1 MPAKAYSTKGLK
13 MWIGAPDT
21 PTDLVPT
28 AIDKAK
34 PAKVTVTNTAADG
47 DMVYMTG
54 TGFAELDG
62 KWFPIGSPT
71 ATEFDLVG
79 SDTTASTGTLA
90 ATPAAQL
97 YTQADAFDLSCISK
111 TITFNS
117 DAPAAIAAGTYCDPA
132 LAITSPIIP
141 PTTIELGGN
150 INVADPAYGQLLV
163 AQQDGASRPFDIEL
177 PFAQG
182 DIVYPGVVSLVTW
195 DLPVDGVQGF
205 TCTIT
210 CGTAPA
216 HRF

>member
-1 MPAKAYSTKGLK
+1 MPAMAYSTKGLK
-13 MWIGAPDT
+13 MWIGGPTA
-21 PTDLVPT
+21 PTDLTPT

-34 PAKVTVTNTAADG
+34 PAKVTVGNTAADG
-47 DMVYMTG
+47 DMVYMSA
-54 TGFAELDG
+54 TGFPELDG
-62 KWFPIGSPT
+62 KWFPVGNPT

-79 SDTTASTGTLA
+79 SNTTGSSGVLGA
-90 ATPAAQL
+90 APIAQL
-97 YTQADAFDLSCISK
+97 HAQGDAFDLSCISK
-111 TITFNS
+111 TIAFNS

-150 INVADPAYGQLLV
+150 INIADPAYSELLA
-163 AQQDGASRPFDIEL
+163 AQADGASRPFDIEL
-177 PFAQG
+177 PFGQG

-195 DLPVDGVQGF
+195 DLPVDGVQAF